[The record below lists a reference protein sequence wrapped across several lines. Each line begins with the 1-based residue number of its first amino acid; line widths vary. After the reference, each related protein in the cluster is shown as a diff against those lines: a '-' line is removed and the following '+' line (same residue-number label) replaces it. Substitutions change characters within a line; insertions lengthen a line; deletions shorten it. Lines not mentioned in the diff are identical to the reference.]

1 MRTADCGDARAA
13 TGMRTALA
21 AAARDY
27 GTPVYVLDMAAVARA
42 AAEVESAF
50 GGPWLRHYSLKAN
63 DLPAVTSFLLGRGW
77 AASVVSTG
85 EWQHARSGGA
95 ASDGLAFEGIGK
107 TDWQLDCAVRES
119 AAGAPLRW
127 LSAESA
133 DEIAQLRLLADRY
146 GLGRRGRA
154 PVDLLVRLNPQVQ
167 PETRAEL
174 AVGAA
179 ASKFGMSREEIAG
192 LAVRG
197 QLDGGGLRL
206 RGVHVHVG
214 SDLRDVRAWAQAGVR
229 AAALLADLARVVP
242 GGMLDTI
249 CFGGGFPVGQA
260 APAPAQFRGALEAA
274 LAEAGLALPAT
285 AGHRARPLPGR
296 TGRLARQQRAARAPG
311 PAGGTAGRA
320 RRGHDRAHP
329 PRALRQPP
337 PGARDRDQIGPRT
350 PRRSRPSWKGRY
362 ARAPT
367 RSARISCRRC
377 AAATWW
383 PSRTLAPTR
392 RRSPRATTA
401 GRSRP
406 RCCSGPAGHCSA
418 VIAPRSNSEGKP
430 VPMKSFAD
438 LRRPL
443 LGIAAIMLVAGLA
456 ACASDGTGAAGL
468 TTAESQ
474 AANSE
479 TAIVPTQQGSTAD
492 DIYPLVTGPQV
503 TPFNEQMFQ
512 DQMYQPMLWYGG
524 EPGNEFGFYNQMS
537 IGNPPVWSN
546 GDTVV
551 TVTLKKYYWSDGQPV
566 TARDIT
572 FFMNLLEADK
582 DNYGLYTPG
591 EFPDNVKSWVA
602 VNASTVRFTLTKA
615 YSPEWFDTAEL
626 TDITPFPQQEW
637 DRTSASGADGNYDLT
652 KSGAVAVNKFLIS
665 QAQQLD
671 TYATNPIWQTVDGPW
686 RLKAFS
692 TRGDIDLVP
701 NQHYSG
707 PVKPKLKELIERPFT
722 SDTSEFNAL
731 LAGTGLTEGY
741 VPSEDNSQIPALEAA
756 GYKIY
761 STPTYGINYIVINFN
776 SPTAGV
782 PVPPALHPAGAA
794 AGREP
799 AAGRQVRLQR
809 GGNAN
814 LRAGA
819 ARSRIAVH
827 HRLRAGQPVPVQRVR
842 GGQLADQPRLVDPQ
856 GRH

>member
-1 MRTADCGDARAA
+1 
-13 TGMRTALA
+13 
-21 AAARDY
+21 
-27 GTPVYVLDMAAVARA
+27 
-42 AAEVESAF
+42 
-50 GGPWLRHYSLKAN
+50 
-63 DLPAVTSFLLGRGW
+63 
-77 AASVVSTG
+77 
-85 EWQHARSGGA
+85 
-95 ASDGLAFEGIGK
+95 
-107 TDWQLDCAVRES
+107 
-119 AAGAPLRW
+119 
-127 LSAESA
+127 
-133 DEIAQLRLLADRY
+133 
-146 GLGRRGRA
+146 
-154 PVDLLVRLNPQVQ
+154 
-167 PETRAEL
+167 
-174 AVGAA
+174 
-179 ASKFGMSREEIAG
+179 
-192 LAVRG
+192 
-197 QLDGGGLRL
+197 
-206 RGVHVHVG
+206 
-214 SDLRDVRAWAQAGVR
+214 
-229 AAALLADLARVVP
+229 
-242 GGMLDTI
+242 
-249 CFGGGFPVGQA
+249 
-260 APAPAQFRGALEAA
+260 
-274 LAEAGLALPAT
+274 
-285 AGHRARPLPGR
+285 
-296 TGRLARQQRAARAPG
+296 
-311 PAGGTAGRA
+311 
-320 RRGHDRAHP
+320 
-329 PRALRQPP
+329 
-337 PGARDRDQIGPRT
+337 
-350 PRRSRPSWKGRY
+350 
-362 ARAPT
+362 
-367 RSARISCRRC
+367 
-377 AAATWW
+377 
-383 PSRTLAPTR
+383 
-392 RRSPRATTA
+392 
-401 GRSRP
+401 
-406 RCCSGPAGHCSA
+406 
-418 VIAPRSNSEGKP
+418 
-430 VPMKSFAD
+430 MKSFAD

-443 LGIAAIMLVAGLA
+443 LGIAAITLVAGLA

-776 SPTAGV
+776 SPTAGYLFRQLYIRQALQRV
-782 PVPPALHPAGAA
+782 VNQPQDVKYAYNGEATPTYGPVPLAPASPFTTAYERANPYPFSVSAAVSSLTSHGWSIHKGGTDTCVRPGTAANDCGAGIKAGQQLVFKIVYASGDPQYSIMMENFQSAA
-794 AGREP
+794 SQAG
-799 AAGRQVRLQR
+799 
-809 GGNAN
+809 
-814 LRAGA
+814 
-819 ARSRIAVH
+819 IAVQ
-827 HRLRAGQPVPVQRVR
+827 LSEGQFNEITGVTGVCSMGQSACKWDGVMY
-842 GGQLADQPRLVDPQ
+842 GGTTFGVYPTGNGMWNTGANGQGNYTSPTADALINDTEYGSNPADFAQYVNYLSQQLPMIWMPWQQSDNSVVLKNLQ
-856 GRH
+856 GFSGDEENPFSDMYPENWYYSK